1 MFPLDQIGLKGSP
14 TWVFRTTQPELRKGG
29 EVLKVTEMGVGP
41 AVKSVLE
48 KVKSSGVLNTVAGG
62 AA

>member
-14 TWVFRTTQPELRKGG
+14 TWVFKTTQPELRKGG
-29 EVLKVTEMGVGP
+29 EVFKVTEVGVGP
-41 AVKSVLE
+41 AVKSVLDQ
-48 KVKSSGVLNTVAGG
+48 VKSSGVLSAVSGG